1 MAEPDKE
8 GPGLAALKAHVD
20 RIDSGPPS
28 DQFFPRNPR
37 RFQRGGPLHAVT
49 VHALDDPRHWH
60 LVTYGLSELFEKES
74 PDKDVSGWGF
84 ELTFR
89 LARGDGD
96 DEAPEWASDL
106 LTNLAAYVWES
117 GHDFA
122 HGDHVDLRG
131 PIKLDA
137 ETAITAAAI
146 VTDPTL
152 ATVRGPFGRVEFL
165 QVVGLT
171 ADELELCRAW
181 RTDAVLDLLTSANPL
196 GVTDLDRPSL
206 LDDPAVRERAEAG
219 IGAEGSSLD
228 ELRVGTLRLI
238 EHGRRAK
245 RVVIQMGAGAAAGL
259 GPALRRKLNGA
270 GATFQMVGG
279 PVKVTFVVAE
289 PARWQLSGRGVE
301 VDVPLAGVDVLAGLF
316 TGKPGSAELPGL
328 RGLRFVVLA

>member
-1 MAEPDKE
+1 VAEPDQE
-8 GPGLAALKAHVD
+8 GPGLTALKAHVD
-20 RIDSGPPS
+20 RIDGGPPS

-74 PDKDVSGWGF
+74 PDKGVSGWGF

-89 LARGDGD
+89 LARSGDNDG
-96 DEAPEWASDL
+96 EAEWASDL

-137 ETAITAAAI
+137 KTAITAAAMI
-146 VTDPTL
+146 TDPTL

-181 RTDAVLDLLTSANPL
+181 RTDAVLDLLTGTNPL
-196 GVTDLDRPSL
+196 GVTDLDRPSM
-206 LDDPAVRERAEAG
+206 LDDPAIRERAEAG
-219 IGAEGSSLD
+219 IGADGSSLE

-238 EHGRRAK
+238 EHGRRTR
-245 RVVIQMGAGAAAGL
+245 RVALQMGAGAAAGL
-259 GPALRRKLNGA
+259 GPALRRKLNRP
-270 GATFQMVGG
+270 GATFRMVGG
-279 PVKVTFVVAE
+279 PVSVTFVVTE
-289 PARWQLSGRGVE
+289 PARWQRSGQGVT
-301 VDVPLAGVDVLAGLF
+301 VDVPLAEVDQLAGLF
-316 TGKPGSAELPGL
+316 TGKPGSGELPGL